1 MGQFYV
7 FFITHSTHD
16 NNQKNNTG
24 FFSGSFGHPN
34 SPRTIWPIT
43 KKLVYVGIRG
53 GANFSQLRTDGLQIA
68 KPGASVK
75 DFFNNNSAARTG
87 YVLGAYARIGRKFF
101 VQPEVLFSTKGGTVE
116 ILKAGATAP
125 VNVDVQF
132 SQIDIPVLLGLKLGP
147 LRLNAGPMASLNIA
161 QGNALGDALK
171 VYTTQNINKTIE
183 QATFGYQAGV
193 GLDLGSFNIDLRY
206 EGGLSNIS
214 QLNLQNNAQFNSRVN
229 LWQISLGYILF

>member
-1 MGQFYV
+1 MTTIKKITLAFLVAVLGIQIAHAQFGRL
-7 FFITHSTHD
+7 
-16 NNQKNNTG
+16 Q
-24 FFSGSFGHPN
+24 
-34 SPRTIWPIT
+34 